1 VAGRRLDRERPEGTT
16 AMFSVISG
24 VVLIAIGGSGFWYF
38 LPRNGQVH
46 PMAKKPFLDSMIT
59 ITIMTIVV
67 LGIGLI
73 VQAILS

>member
-1 VAGRRLDRERPEGTT
+1 
-16 AMFSVISG
+16 MFSVLWG
-24 VVLIAIGGSGFWYF
+24 VVLIGSGGTAFWYF

-46 PMAKKPFLDSMIT
+46 PLAKKPFLDSMIT
-59 ITIMTIVV
+59 ITIMTVLV

>member
-1 VAGRRLDRERPEGTT
+1 
-16 AMFSVISG
+16 MFSVLG
-24 VVLIAIGGSGFWYF
+24 GAVLIGVGGTGFWYF

-46 PMAKKPFLDSMIT
+46 PLAKKPFLDSMIT

-67 LGIGLI
+67 MGIGLI